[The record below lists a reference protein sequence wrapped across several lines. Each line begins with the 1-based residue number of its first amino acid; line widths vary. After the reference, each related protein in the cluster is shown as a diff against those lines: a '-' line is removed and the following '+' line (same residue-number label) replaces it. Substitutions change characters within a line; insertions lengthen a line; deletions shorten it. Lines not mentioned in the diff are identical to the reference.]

1 MSLLTRSRSLSILL
15 VLACFAAVPVACST
29 GTTSSGAPSSATP
42 PAAESKPTVRLYLLS
57 NVAGAL
63 EPCGCSKDQLG
74 GASHF
79 ANLLANEKEEASAQ
93 LVLGAGPLFF
103 QDPKSTPDKATQ
115 DQWKAEALAEG
126 AARLGVI
133 AWTPG
138 ANDFA
143 AGGPFFKKLAERSKG
158 AFVAAN
164 APADSALT
172 KSRITEI
179 GGVKVGITG
188 VVDPKVSSATG
199 LALTSPVE
207 ALKAEIA
214 TLKSQGARLIITLAA
229 LPRGEALRLTDA
241 ISDIDL
247 LLIGK
252 PTEKGDLNDAP
263 RAPVLAG
270 STLVVEVSNHL
281 QTVAR
286 VDLHLREEAGS
297 TGDIALVDGGGL
309 ARAEQLLGLNT
320 QIRELEHRINGW
332 EESKSVRADDV
343 AARKKDLERLRTE
356 RATLESAST
365 PTPSGSYFKYSLVE
379 VRDKLGKEPGL
390 EEVTLGYYKRV
401 NDHNRDHF
409 KGRTPPPAEDGPSY
423 IGVDRCSTCHAE
435 ERAVWDKTGH
445 AKAYPT
451 LEKKFVEF
459 NLDCVSCHVTGY
471 EKPGGSTVTFV
482 ETLKNVQCET
492 CHGPGSKHAEEPKNK
507 QFITLKP
514 EPRSCVSE
522 CHHPPHVE
530 GFDPVAKMTSILGP
544 GHGL

>member
-1 MSLLTRSRSLSILL
+1 MSLLGRSRALSALL
-15 VLACFAAVPVACST
+15 VLACFAAIPAACST

-42 PAAESKPTVRLYLLS
+42 AAESKPAVRLYLLS

-79 ANLLANEKEEASAQ
+79 ASLLANEKEEAAAQ

-103 QDPKSTPDKATQ
+103 QDPKSTPDKVTQ
-115 DQWKAEALAEG
+115 DQWKAQALAEG
-126 AARLGVI
+126 AARLGVA
-133 AWTPG
+133 AWAPG
-138 ANDFA
+138 VNDFG
-143 AGGPFFKKLAERSKG
+143 AGAPFFKELAAKSKSS
-158 AFVAAN
+158 FVAAN
-164 APADSALT
+164 AGADTGLT
-172 KSRITEI
+172 KSRITEV
-179 GGVKVGITG
+179 GGVKIGITG
-188 VVDPKVSSATG
+188 VIDPKVAGG
-199 LALTSPVE
+199 LGFALTPPVE

-214 TLKSQGARLIITLAA
+214 SLKSQGARLIVTLAA
-229 LPRGEALRLTDA
+229 LPRGEALRLTDE

-252 PTEKGDLNDAP
+252 PTEKGDVNDAP

-286 VDLHLREEAGS
+286 VDLHIREEAGS
-297 TGDIALVDGGGL
+297 TGDIALADGGGL
-309 ARAEQLLGLNT
+309 ARAEQLLGLDL

-332 EESKSVRADDV
+332 EQAKTVRADDV

-356 RATLESAST
+356 RATLESVSVPT
-365 PTPSGSYFKYSLVE
+365 PTGSYFKYSLVE

-401 NDHNRDHF
+401 NEHNRDHF
-409 KGRTPPPAEDGPSY
+409 KDRKPPAAEEGVASY
-423 IGVDRCSTCHAE
+423 IGIDKCSSCHAE
-435 ERAVWDKTGH
+435 ERAVWDKTDH
-445 AKAYPT
+445 AKAYAT

-482 ETLKNVQCET
+482 DTLKNVQCET
-492 CHGPGSKHAEEPKNK
+492 CHGPGSKHAAEPTKK
-507 QFITLKP
+507 EFIQLKP
-514 EPRSCVSE
+514 EPKSCVSE

-530 GFDPVAKMTSILGP
+530 GFDPVAKMSSILGP